1 MTGVARATFD
11 GIRWSVAIVGALLL
25 SVFFVVPVGAEPP
38 PQVDVLL
45 LVDQSGSMGGAAFG
59 MPSSVVQTP
68 NDPAGLRFAAPQA
81 AFNILGIDR
90 LALHRTAE
98 YRLGVISFGG
108 PTTPLQFRA
117 DYAQVTL
124 DLTPIAPTDP
134 REWEATQA
142 TIDPALSS
150 DPWVRQRKN
159 LGSTSFVEPFQLA
172 CEQFS
177 KHVVTPSPKRLVILM
192 TDGIPERSYETIDVS
207 AHLGRVREI
216 VRECD
221 ALRSA
226 EIHVVG
232 LTNFANLRYFD
243 TVEELWW
250 RVTGDKSRVGLIA
263 NNQQLHQKVAGII
276 AGVVP
281 WGSRVSRKTAIGSH
295 LDRVV
300 FRVFKTA
307 TTDVVRFFPPGSKGP
322 DDYLRCG
329 AAVDCQGISALTQVV
344 TVPFPRAGV
353 WRVEVVSG
361 RDVEVWKTEVPVDVS
376 LDTPASLVQYG
387 RARVGVRLL
396 TQQGAEWTAS
406 LDPDVRVDWS
416 GSSFVDGA
424 GATPLVVTTEGDRYA
439 FELVPGTA
447 GPARVR
453 LRGTAPGFDED
464 GAPRTVVVFDKELPV
479 PTVVPGKLVRLR
491 PTVTAEDGADPSD
504 LHEWWSPGGALGRR
518 AVRLVV
524 EAVGSDG
531 ALVRPPDV
539 FSGVPSIIATVSGPD
554 GDEQVELPIG
564 RDRWE
569 ATVALAMPGQYE
581 VGFRTP
587 TGSRPAIAVDDAPVV
602 VVNRAEAP
610 WRHWGIPMVVIGA
623 VAALAIVGLTIRHQ
637 YLIRREPHLT
647 GTLKVTV
654 LAPEAVKGTEDLHF
668 RSGTNTQKLRSGAL
682 PGLVFAASHV
692 SATGR
697 PTKTQQANV
706 IRLVVTVPVVPD
718 KAAVGATKA
727 AARPG
732 TVEIKR
738 LQRGQYDRIVHRNVQ
753 VQIQFV

>member
-1 MTGVARATFD
+1 MLGWRRIWTMLFLV
-11 GIRWSVAIVGALLL
+11 VGCIGSGLGHAH
-25 SVFFVVPVGAEPP
+25 ADTA
-38 PQVDVLL
+38 PQVDVVL
-45 LVDQSGSMGGAAFG
+45 LVDQSGSMGGAPFG
-59 MPSSVVQTP
+59 MPSSVVETP
-68 NDPAGLRFAAPQA
+68 NDPAGLRFAAPLA

-98 YRLGVISFGG
+98 YRLAVVSFGG
-108 PTTPLQFRA
+108 PTTPFQPRSE
-117 DYAQVTL
+117 YAQATL
-124 DLTPIAPTDP
+124 DLSRIAPTTP

-142 TIDPALSS
+142 AIGPALSA

-177 KHVVTPSPKRLVILM
+177 KHVVVPAPKRLVILM
-192 TDGIPERSYETIDVS
+192 TDGIPERSYETVDVS
-207 AHLGRVREI
+207 AHLGRVRDI
-216 VRECD
+216 VRDCD

-250 RVTGDKSRVGLIA
+250 RITGDKSRVGLIA

-307 TTDVVRFFPPGSKGP
+307 TSDVVRFYPPGSKGP

-329 AAVDCQGISALTQVV
+329 AAIDCQGNADLTQVV

-361 RDVEVWKTEVPVDVS
+361 RDVEVWKTEVPVEVS

-387 RARVGVRLL
+387 RVRVGVRLL
-396 TQQGAEWTAS
+396 TQQGAEWTSS

-464 GAPRTVVVFDKELPV
+464 GAPRTVVVFDQELPV
-479 PTVVPGKLVRLR
+479 PTVVPGKLVHLR
-491 PTVTAEDGADPSD
+491 PSVAAEDGADPTS
-504 LHEWWSPGGALGRR
+504 LHEWWSPGGSLGRR
-518 AVRLVV
+518 SVRVVV

-539 FSGVPSIIATVSGPD
+539 FNGVPSIIATVSGPD
-554 GDEQVELPIG
+554 GDEQIELPIG
-564 RDRWE
+564 KDRWE
-569 ATVALAMPGQYE
+569 AIVPLTVPGRYE
-581 VGFRTP
+581 MSFQTP
-587 TGSRPAIAVDDAPVV
+587 PGPRPAVAVDDAPA
-602 VVNRAEAP
+602 VNLERAEES
-610 WRHWGIPMVVIGA
+610 WRRWGVPTALTVIGVLFSLLVWAVFVAYRVRRPPYISGSLQLLISRPGRTPEPEPLRFARGRNFVRVASRRVPGLTFELKHVRADQRGIPAVELVAHVPARLTGRRGA
-623 VAALAIVGLTIRHQ
+623 FWPVSFNT
-637 YLIRREPHLT
+637 RREPL
-647 GTLKVTV
+647 GRIERGRQSVLNFSDGMVTV
-654 LAPEAVKGTEDLHF
+654 TY
-668 RSGTNTQKLRSGAL
+668 Q
-682 PGLVFAASHV
+682 
-692 SATGR
+692 
-697 PTKTQQANV
+697 
-706 IRLVVTVPVVPD
+706 
-718 KAAVGATKA
+718 
-727 AARPG
+727 
-732 TVEIKR
+732 
-738 LQRGQYDRIVHRNVQ
+738 
-753 VQIQFV
+753 